1 MANSPAG
8 FFAQPGG
15 GGQGE
20 EAGIPLRL
28 CRVVGFF
35 GLGWLGD
42 KWATV
47 GRGGWFW
54 WRILGRGAD
63 EIRNT
68 DF

>member
-1 MANSPAG
+1 MEG
-8 FFAQPGG
+8 RR
-15 GGQGE
+15 E

-28 CRVVGFF
+28 FRFVGFF

-47 GRGGWFW
+47 GRGGGFGGGFW
-54 WRILGRGAD
+54 VGGAD